1 MLKTLYKFFSSLRL
15 TVVCLALGCVIVFWG
30 TIAQVHLGLY
40 KAQNEFFRSFVVYWP
55 LDGSAPHIPI
65 FPGGYLIGT
74 VLLLNLF
81 VAHFRYYQ
89 PGKRKIGIVLIHLG
103 IVLLLLGQMLTD
115 FLSRESVMHLRIG
128 ETKNYSEAERA
139 FELAVFDTTDR
150 DSDKVVAIPCSLLA
164 RRGDVRDPEMP
175 FDVRLKTFYANSLL
189 AQQSSAGYEPVK
201 ITAGFDSDV
210 WWRDVPRETE
220 MNRMD
225 MPSATVEIA
234 TPKGSLGTFLVSAWL
249 DQPQSF
255 TYDGR
260 SYELLLRQERY
271 YLPFSLHLIEF
282 RHDRYPGTDIPKNF
296 SSRVRLQN
304 LENGEDREVR
314 IFMNNPLRYEGE
326 TFYQASF
333 DPDDHG
339 SVLQVVHNPSWL
351 TPYFACV
358 LVATGLVIQFL
369 SHLIP
374 FLKRRNAQT
383 MSTAVPATT
392 DAVRA
397 KTTGQRDQPSPGS
410 GATSAGAPKPQ
421 TGKEKVRA

>member
-1 MLKTLYKFFSSLRL
+1 MLKALFNFFSSLKL
-15 TVVCLALGCVIVFWG
+15 TVACLVLGCVIVFWG

-40 KAQNEFFRSFVVYWP
+40 KAQNEFFRSFFVYWTP
-55 LDGSAPHIPI
+55 AGSSFHLPI
-65 FPGGYLIGT
+65 FPGGYFIGT

-89 PGKRKIGIVLIHLG
+89 PGKRKIGILLIHLG
-103 IVLLLLGQMLTD
+103 VVLLLLGQMLTD
-115 FLSRESVMHLRIG
+115 FLSRESALHFRIG
-128 ETKNYSEAERA
+128 ETKNYSEADRA
-139 FELAVFDTTDR
+139 FELAVLDTTDH
-150 DSDKVVAIPCSLLA
+150 DSDKIVAIPCSRLV
-164 RRGDVRDPEMP
+164 RRGEVGDPEMP
-175 FDVRLKTFYANSLL
+175 FQVRVKSFYANSLL
-189 AQQSSAGYEPVK
+189 ARQAGPGYEPVQTT
-201 ITAGFDSDV
+201 IGPGSGI
-210 WWRDVPRETE
+210 WWREVPRETE

-225 MPSATVEIA
+225 MPSATVEIV
-234 TPKGSLGTFLVSAWL
+234 TPKGPLGTFLVSAWL

-255 TYDGR
+255 TFNDR

-314 IFMNNPLRYEGE
+314 IFMNNPLRYAGE

-351 TPYFACV
+351 TPYFSCV
-358 LVATGLVIQFL
+358 LVATGLIIQFL
-369 SHLIP
+369 SHLVP
-374 FLKRRNAQT
+374 FLKRRMARPG
-383 MSTAVPATT
+383 SAAVPAAN
-392 DAVRA
+392 DAAR
-397 KTTGQRDQPSPGS
+397 G
-410 GATSAGAPKPQ
+410 SAGRRDARTPR
-421 TGKEKVRA
+421 KEKKQL

>member
-1 MLKTLYKFFSSLRL
+1 MLNVPNMLTSLYRFFSSLML
-15 TVVCLALGCVIVFWG
+15 TVVCLVLGCIIVFWG
-30 TIAQVHLGLY
+30 TIAQVHLGLF
-40 KAQNEFFRSFVVYWP
+40 KAQNEFFRSFIVYWTP
-55 LDGSAPHIPI
+55 DGSGLHIPI

-74 VLLLNLF
+74 VLLINLF

-89 PGKRKIGIVLIHLG
+89 PGKRKIGILLIHLG

-115 FLSRESVMHLRIG
+115 FLSRESNLHLRIG
-128 ETKNYSEAERA
+128 ETRNYTEADRA
-139 FELAVFDTTDR
+139 FELAVLDTTDK
-150 DSDKVVAIPCSLLA
+150 DSDKVVAIPCSVLV
-164 RRGDVRDPEMP
+164 RRGAVNNPEMP
-175 FDVRLKTFYANSLL
+175 FTVRLKTFYANSLL
-189 AQQSSAGYEPVK
+189 AQQSQPDYEPVK
-201 ITAGFDSDV
+201 TTAGIGSGI

-220 MNRMD
+220 MNRLD
-225 MPSATVEIA
+225 MPSATVEIV
-234 TPKGSLGTFLVSAWL
+234 TPKGSLGTFFASAWL

-255 TYDGR
+255 TYNNR

-358 LVATGLVIQFL
+358 LVATGLLIQFL

-374 FLKRRNAQT
+374 FLKRRLQ
-383 MSTAVPATT
+383 
-392 DAVRA
+392 
-397 KTTGQRDQPSPGS
+397 
-410 GATSAGAPKPQ
+410 
-421 TGKEKVRA
+421 

>member
-1 MLKTLYKFFSSLRL
+1 VSLYRFFSSLKL
-15 TVVCLALGCVIVFWG
+15 TVTCLVLGCVIVFWG

-40 KAQNEFFRSFVVYWP
+40 KAQNEFFRNYFVYWTP
-55 LDGSAPHIPI
+55 DGSGFHIPI
-65 FPGGYLIGT
+65 FPGGYFIGT
-74 VLLLNLF
+74 VLLINLF

-103 IVLLLLGQMLTD
+103 VVLLLLGQMLTD
-115 FLSRESVMHLRIG
+115 FLSRESAMHLRIG

-139 FELAVFDTTDR
+139 FELAVMDTTDP
-150 DSDKVVAIPCSLLA
+150 DSDKVVAIPCSLLV
-164 RRGDVRDPEMP
+164 RRGKVSDPEMP
-175 FDVRLKTFYANSLL
+175 FTVRVKNFYANSSL
-189 AQQSSAGYEPVK
+189 AQQSQPGYEPVK
-201 ITAGFDSDV
+201 TTAGAGSGM
-210 WWRDVPRETE
+210 WWREEPRETE

-234 TPKGSLGTFLVSAWL
+234 TPQGSPGTFLATAWL

-255 TYDGR
+255 TYNNR

-282 RHDRYPGTDIPKNF
+282 RHDKYPGTDIPKNF

-304 LENGEDREVR
+304 LENREDREVR

-351 TPYFACV
+351 TPYFSCV
-358 LVATGLVIQFL
+358 LVAVGLVIQFL

-374 FLKRRNAQT
+374 FLKRRMAGSGT
-383 MSTAVPATT
+383 AAAVPPARG
-392 DAVRA
+392 AVRVNLSGRRD
-397 KTTGQRDQPSPGS
+397 TGVPR
-410 GATSAGAPKPQ
+410 
-421 TGKEKVRA
+421 KEKKQS